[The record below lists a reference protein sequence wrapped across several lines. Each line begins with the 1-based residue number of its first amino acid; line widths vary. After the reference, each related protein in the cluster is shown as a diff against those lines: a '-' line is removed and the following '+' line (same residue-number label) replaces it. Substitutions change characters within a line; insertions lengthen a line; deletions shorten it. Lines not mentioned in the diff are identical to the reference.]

1 MKCADLFLDN
11 QYKKNDYNS
20 VNIENNGFDIHKLKK
35 QVNRMHHF
43 NILLGI
49 EPKLLIAYLGSIE
62 VLNLQNLDYAVKIIP
77 AFLVSAFTVYKWIVL
92 YRKNRNNE
100 DDN

>member
-1 MKCADLFLDN
+1 MKC
-11 QYKKNDYNS
+11 
-20 VNIENNGFDIHKLKK
+20 
-35 QVNRMHHF
+35 
-43 NILLGI
+43 
-49 EPKLLIAYLGSIE
+49 
-62 VLNLQNLDYAVKIIP
+62 AVKIIP